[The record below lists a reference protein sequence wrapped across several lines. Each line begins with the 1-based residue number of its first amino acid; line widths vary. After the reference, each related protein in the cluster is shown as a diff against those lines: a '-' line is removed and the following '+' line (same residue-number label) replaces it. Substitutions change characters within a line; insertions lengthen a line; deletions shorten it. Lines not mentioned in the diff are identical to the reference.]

1 MIKKVLIA
9 NRGEIACRVIRTCR
23 ELGIKTVAVY
33 SDADKE
39 ALHRSFADES
49 VYIGEPEPSKSYLSI
64 EKIINAALESGADA
78 IHPGYGFL
86 SERAEFAQACRE
98 AGVIFIGPSPEAM
111 SKLGAKIDAKNI
123 AVKCGVPITPG
134 YFVVGATDDDLRKAA
149 AEIGYP
155 VMLKASAGGGGRGM
169 RAVWNESEFD
179 DTIRLARE
187 ESVKAFGDGEMMVEK
202 LVERPRHIEVQI
214 LADSHGTVACLFERE
229 CSLQR
234 RHQKIVEEAP
244 SPAMTE
250 KLWQEMKSASQKLIL
265 EAGYVGAGTV
275 EYMTDDKAENFYFLE
290 VNARLQVEHPV
301 TELITGIDLVEQQ
314 IRVAQG
320 EKLNLPAGLINGDR
334 NAIRGHAIEAR
345 IIAEDPA
352 KGFLP
357 SIGKIAFW
365 AEPKGDGV
373 RFDTG
378 FNSAST
384 ITQYYDSLI
393 AKLITHSAT
402 RSSAI
407 KRLELAL
414 EDTHILGVKTNITYL
429 LDVIRHPGF
438 GAGDIDTGFLGRHFP
453 DWHPNVELPEALGDL
468 LGMATASAQQPAAGK
483 TGSTKPAWETADGF
497 RIVRN

>member
-23 ELGIKTVAVY
+23 LMGVKTVAVY
-33 SDADKE
+33 SEADSN
-39 ALHRSFADES
+39 ALHKTFADEA
-49 VYIGEPEPSKSYLSI
+49 VFIGESEPANSYLNI
-64 EKIINAALESGADA
+64 EKIINAAVETGADA

-86 SERAEFAQACRE
+86 SERAEFALACRD
-98 AGVIFIGPSPEAM
+98 AGITFIGPSPEAM
-111 SKLGAKIDAKNI
+111 AKLGAKIDAKNI

-134 YFVVGATDDDLRKAA
+134 YFVVGAADEDLKKAA

-169 RAVWNESEFD
+169 RIVATESEFD
-179 DTIRLARE
+179 AAVKLARE
-187 ESVKAFGDGEMMVEK
+187 ESIKAFGDGEMMVEK

-214 LADSHGTVACLFERE
+214 LADSHGNVACLFERE

-234 RHQKIVEEAP
+234 RHQKILEEAP
-244 SPAMTE
+244 SPVMTDE
-250 KLWQEMKSASQKLIL
+250 LWQKMKSASQKLIL

-275 EYMTDDKAENFYFLE
+275 EYMTDEKAENFYFLE

-320 EKLNLPAGLINGDR
+320 EKLEIPQALIDGDR
-334 NAIRGHAIEAR
+334 SAIRGHAIEAR
-345 IIAEDPA
+345 LIAEDPA
-352 KGFLP
+352 RGFLP

-365 AEPKGDGV
+365 AEPKGDGI

-378 FNSAST
+378 FNSEST

-393 AKLITHSAT
+393 AKLITHGTNRQNA
-402 RSSAI
+402 A
-407 KRLELAL
+407 KRLDLAL
-414 EDTHILGVKTNITYL
+414 QDTHILGVRTNINYL
-429 LDVIRHPGF
+429 IEVIRHPGF
-438 GAGDIDTGFLGRHFP
+438 GEGAIDTGFLGRNFA
-453 DWHPNVELPEALGDL
+453 DWHPSTEVPAELSEIVGA
-468 LGMATASAQQPAAGK
+468 ASAGVTQTAGASK
-483 TGSTKPAWETADGF
+483 ASTKPAWENADGF
-497 RIVRN
+497 RIARD